1 MGRYKTISDL
11 MINEQIRDKE
21 IRLVG
26 EDGAQLG
33 VMPTREAMRMAEEAG
48 LMVHI
53 RRLREKIED
62 DPCHPEFIKTVWG
75 KGYRVG

>member
-11 MINEQIRDKE
+11 MINEQIRDRE

-33 VMPTREAMRMAEEAG
+33 IMPTREAMRMATVG
-48 LMVHI
+48 L
-53 RRLREKIED
+53 
-62 DPCHPEFIKTVWG
+62 TW
-75 KGYRVG
+75 